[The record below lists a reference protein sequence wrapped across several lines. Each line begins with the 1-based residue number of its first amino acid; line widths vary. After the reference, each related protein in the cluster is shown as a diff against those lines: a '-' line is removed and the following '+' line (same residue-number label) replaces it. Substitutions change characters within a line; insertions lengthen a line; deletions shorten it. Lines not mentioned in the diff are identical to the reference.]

1 MKTIDSIEKI
11 NRLSENEFIG
21 TFGNIFEK
29 TNWIANRAF
38 NSKPY
43 RNFNEFISSIIKIY
57 ENSSKEDCIKIFN
70 AHPELAV
77 EKKLTEDSHKEQKGA
92 NLNRCNDEEFNEFKD
107 LNYEYKKKFG
117 FPFIIAVKGKNKS
130 EILINFRNRIKN
142 EMDLEFEE
150 AKNQVKKIATFRLK
164 EIIN

>member
-1 MKTIDSIEKI
+1 MKTINSIEEV
-11 NRLSENEFIG
+11 NQLSKNDFIG

-43 RNFNEFISSIIKIY
+43 RNFNEFISTIIKIY

-92 NLNRCNDEEFNEFKD
+92 NLNRCNNEEFNEFKN

>member
-1 MKTIDSIEKI
+1 MKTINSIEKI
-11 NRLSENEFIG
+11 NQLSENEFIG
-21 TFGNIFEK
+21 TFGNVFEK

-43 RNFNEFISSIIKIY
+43 RNFNEFISTIIKIY

-77 EKKLTEDSHKEQKGA
+77 EKKLTEDSHKEQKDA
-92 NLNRCNDEEFNEFKD
+92 NLNRCNNEEFNEFKN

>member
-1 MKTIDSIEKI
+1 MKTINSIEKV
-11 NRLSENEFIG
+11 NQPSENEFIS
-21 TFGNIFEK
+21 TFGNVFEK
-29 TNWIANRAF
+29 TNWIANKAF
-38 NSKPY
+38 SLKPY
-43 RNFNEFISSIIKIY
+43 KDFDDLISTIIKIY
-57 ENSSKEDCIKIFN
+57 ENSSKEDCLTIFN

-92 NLNRCNDEEFNEFKD
+92 NLNRCNNEEFNEFKN

>member
-11 NRLSENEFIG
+11 NQLSENEFIG
-21 TFGNIFEK
+21 TFGNVFEK

-43 RNFNEFISSIIKIY
+43 RNFNEFISTIIKIY
-57 ENSSKEDCIKIFN
+57 ENSSNEDCIKIFN

-92 NLNRCNDEEFNEFKD
+92 NLNRCNNEEFNEFKN
-107 LNYEYKKKFG
+107 LNIEYRNKFG
-117 FPFIIAVKGKNKS
+117 FPFIIAVKGKNKN
-130 EILINFRNRIKN
+130 EILNNFKKRIKN
-142 EMDLEFEE
+142 EINLEFNE
-150 AKNQVKKIATFRLK
+150 AKEQVKKIANFRLN

>member
-11 NRLSENEFIG
+11 NLLSENEFIG

-43 RNFNEFISSIIKIY
+43 RNFNEFISTIIKIY

>member
-1 MKTIDSIEKI
+1 MKTINSIEEV
-11 NRLSENEFIG
+11 NQLSEHGIIG
-21 TFGNIFEK
+21 TFGNVFEK

-43 RNFNEFISSIIKIY
+43 RNFNEFISTIIKIY

-92 NLNRCNDEEFNEFKD
+92 NLNRCNNEEFNEFKN

>member
-43 RNFNEFISSIIKIY
+43 RNFNEFISTIIKIY

>member
-43 RNFNEFISSIIKIY
+43 RNFNEFISTIIKIY

-92 NLNRCNDEEFNEFKD
+92 NLNRCNNEEFNEFKN

-130 EILINFRNRIKN
+130 EILINFRKRIKN
-142 EMDLEFEE
+142 EIDLEFDE
-150 AKNQVKKIATFRLK
+150 AKVQVKKIANFRLN

>member
-43 RNFNEFISSIIKIY
+43 RNFNEFISTIIKIY

-92 NLNRCNDEEFNEFKD
+92 NLNRCNDEEFNEVKD

>member
-11 NRLSENEFIG
+11 NLLSENEFIG

-43 RNFNEFISSIIKIY
+43 RNFNEFISTIIKIY

-130 EILINFRNRIKN
+130 EILINFRKRIKN
-142 EMDLEFEE
+142 EIDLEFEE